1 MAAGSM
7 LSGKGSGGVT
17 YESPDPRNLYQESM
31 DTMRAQ
37 EEIVPRTLD
46 LRRQY
51 GPEQIALNTN
61 DLRTSL
67 FGTQGGTF
75 TTQTQP
81 TRRFTSGVEFETA
94 VADQHPSIYAG
105 YESSPHKK
113 RGIPFKT
120 WLKEHSENPKAS
132 LEGRQLASEL
142 LNKGVAQYAEGETEG
157 QTVTRTVKAQDGLLG
172 GPDAFRYDEQGNERG
187 MAQRVDAYSRDKT
200 RQDFQ
205 AQRRG
210 DIQDL
215 RELAPQ
221 AREAYMAANPEV
233 ASRLAQVNRM
243 AEKSETRGQ
252 SALASY
258 ATGAAPQAATAQ
270 AAPRSALGGQSLQGQ
285 AYRAPQPRTEAE
297 RNAVA
302 QGYNLNQYD
311 NAPYPKQGGTAQK
324 KPVPRVG
331 PVSLL
336 KDRKKHMAAAL
347 KERGM
352 DPGDVRQT
360 VNRVEPLPG
369 QQDSQVSQSATAQG
383 TQYAQDRL
391 GNVSSI
397 QKELESQ
404 AQQELAAGS
413 TLTEREKRNLQEAS
427 RSAFAGRGLERSN
440 RALLAEMQNRTEGNR
455 QRLAERRAFAAGV
468 SGQGEMMR
476 RGRLQDTMNAGAQQF
491 GQMATAEQLRMAQ
504 DSQDQGFALN
514 ALNASRVVDPS
525 QAILG
530 RGLTAS
536 NAGAFQ
542 QTMGTGLAA
551 NQMNMNPFQNQYA
564 SSLNAQNYQGAMAG
578 AQGNMMADYYNT
590 QNTTDMIGTGLGFAA
605 GMYNPEKGIFG

>member
-1 MAAGSM
+1 MSWIAVAVGGGMAAGSM

-17 YESPDPRNLYQESM
+17 YESPDPRNLYQEAM

-67 FGTQGGTF
+67 FGTKGGTF

-81 TRRFTSGVEFETA
+81 TRRFTSGADFNAA
-94 VADQHPSIYAG
+94 VAEKHPQFWAAYQK
-105 YESSPHKK
+105 SPHKREGK
-113 RGIPFKT
+113 SFKF
-120 WLKEHSENPKAS
+120 WLKEHSENPKVTNVNPEEAK
-132 LEGRQLASEL
+132 LAAKLATEGIAE
-142 LNKGVAQYAEGETEG
+142 YAEGEGAG
-157 QTVTRTVKAQDGLLG
+157 QTVTRTIEAQEGLLG
-172 GPDAFRYDEQGNERG
+172 GPDAYRYDEQGNERG
-187 MAQRVDAYSRDKT
+187 MAQRVDAYARDKT

-243 AEKSETRGQ
+243 AERSETRGP

-258 ATGAAPQAATAQ
+258 ATGAAPQATAQ
-270 AAPRSALGGQSLQGQ
+270 AAPRSALGGQAL
-285 AYRAPQPRTEAE
+285 R
-297 RNAVA
+297 
-302 QGYNLNQYD
+302 
-311 NAPYPKQGGTAQK
+311 GTANMMPVNSGEP
-324 KPVPRVG
+324 KPIGSSQEFVRRRIPQQAGELPSRR
-331 PVSLL
+331 PVQRESVTLS
-336 KDRKKHMAAAL
+336 
-347 KERGM
+347 
-352 DPGDVRQT
+352 PT
-360 VNRVEPLPG
+360 SP
-369 QQDSQVSQSATAQG
+369 SATAQG
-383 TQYAQDRL
+383 TAYAQGRL
-391 GNVSSI
+391 SNDVSGL
-397 QKELESQ
+397 QRELESQ

-413 TLTEREKRNLQEAS
+413 TLTEREKRNLQEAA

-440 RALLAEMQNRTEGNR
+440 RALLGEMQNRIEGNR

-504 DSQDQGFALN
+504 DSQDQAFALN

-590 QNTTDMIGTGLGFAA
+590 QNTMDMVGTGLGFAA
-605 GMYNPEKGIFG
+605 GMYNPQKSIFG

>member
-1 MAAGSM
+1 
-7 LSGKGSGGVT
+7 
-17 YESPDPRNLYQESM
+17 
-31 DTMRAQ
+31 MRAMKV
-37 EEIVPRTLD
+37 VP
-46 LRRQY
+46 
-51 GPEQIALNTN
+51 I
-61 DLRTSL
+61 
-67 FGTQGGTF
+67 
-75 TTQTQP
+75 
-81 TRRFTSGVEFETA
+81 
-94 VADQHPSIYAG
+94 
-105 YESSPHKK
+105 KK
-113 RGIPFKT
+113 GIPFKT
-120 WLKEHSENPKAS
+120 WLKEHSENPRAS

-142 LNKGVAQYAEGETEG
+142 LNKGVAQYAEGESEG
-157 QTVTRTVKAQDGLLG
+157 QTVTRTIEAQEGLLG
-172 GPDAFRYDEQGNERG
+172 GPDAYRYDEQGNERG

-243 AEKSETRGQ
+243 AEQSETRGP

-258 ATGAAPQAATAQ
+258 ATGAAPQAA
-270 AAPRSALGGQSLQGQ
+270 PRSAIGGQALQGTANMMPTETGTGIATRVSEPVSMGDYGKGTMGPRDVDPFTGKVVSPGKAEGLLSTFYGASQ
-285 AYRAPQPRTEAE
+285 SQPRTEAKKRAYE
-297 RNAVA
+297 
-302 QGYNLNQYD
+302 
-311 NAPYPKQGGTAQK
+311 NAPS
-324 KPVPRVG
+324 VG
-331 PVSLL
+331 AVSLL

-369 QQDSQVSQSATAQG
+369 QQDTQVQQSATAQG

-397 QKELESQ
+397 QKELETQ

-440 RALLAEMQNRTEGNR
+440 RALLGEMQNRIEGNR

-504 DSQDQGFALN
+504 DSQDQAFALN
-514 ALNASRVVDPS
+514 AL
-525 QAILG
+525 
-530 RGLTAS
+530 
-536 NAGAFQ
+536 
-542 QTMGTGLAA
+542 
-551 NQMNMNPFQNQYA
+551 
-564 SSLNAQNYQGAMAG
+564 
-578 AQGNMMADYYNT
+578 
-590 QNTTDMIGTGLGFAA
+590 
-605 GMYNPEKGIFG
+605 